1 MDQLLDAARAS
12 GVEPG
17 LLRETFRVKSKERFR
32 QQAFGFSTAPI
43 RPESWSQF
51 TVSLSVLVC
60 FTLPDVPVTVMV

>member
-1 MDQLLDAARAS
+1 MQLGRA
-12 GVEPG
+12 GLNPG
-17 LLRETFRVKSKERFR
+17 CYGEIFRVKSKERFR